1 MEKRSTRA
9 RGLAAEEEAARF
21 LESRGLVVVERN
33 VEVGG
38 GELDLIAL
46 LPGAEGEAGEVDE
59 VDTIVFVEVRS
70 RGDLRAGSPLETI
83 GRRKRAHLR
92 RAACAWLIA
101 RGLWERVAVRFDV
114 VGVVGV
120 VDVGG
125 ELEAQRPRSGAGS
138 GRENREAPKIL
149 WIPGAF
155 DADE

>member
-1 MEKRSTRA
+1 MEQRSTRA

-46 LPGAEGEAGEVDE
+46 LPGAEVRTASDGSVDE
-59 VDTIVFVEVRS
+59 VDTVVFIEVRS

-92 RAACAWLIA
+92 RAACAWLVA

-120 VDVGG
+120 VD
-125 ELEAQRPRSGAGS
+125 EDAAARAPTSAC
-138 GRENREAPKIL
+138 ENSEAPKIL